1 MRVRRWGLIVG
12 LVLVVGMVS
21 GCGLFNAAPV
31 VNFSWSPQDP
41 LARTDVQFSDL
52 SSDTGGLFG
61 GGGVVTWLW
70 NFGDGSSS
78 PMEDPKHEY
87 AKGGP
92 YNVQLTV
99 TDGGGK
105 TATAMR
111 AITVTPS
118 LAGRWTG
125 TLTDTTFVPL
135 GISFELQHSA
145 SGGISGTLYVAT
157 TAFPVSSASFNATTR
172 EVQIMS
178 ATIIFRGTLDAN
190 ERRIS
195 GYWYDQFG
203 TRGEDWSVSLM

>member
-1 MRVRRWGLIVG
+1 M
-12 LVLVVGMVS
+12 
-21 GCGLFNAAPV
+21 
-31 VNFSWSPQDP
+31 QH
-41 LARTDVQFSDL
+41 
-52 SSDTGGLFG
+52 
-61 GGGVVTWLW
+61 
-70 NFGDGSSS
+70 
-78 PMEDPKHEY
+78 PKHQY
-87 AKGGP
+87 DKGGP
-92 YNVQLTV
+92 YSVQLTV

-111 AITVTPS
+111 QITVTPS

-125 TLTDTTFVPL
+125 TLTDLAFNSV

-145 SGGISGTLYVAT
+145 SGGISGTLYVVNA
-157 TAFPVSSASFNATTR
+157 AFPVSSASFNAATK

-203 TRGEDWSVSLM
+203 VRGEDWSVSLL

>member
-1 MRVRRWGLIVG
+1 MRTRRIFLLIGVG
-12 LVLVVGMVS
+12 VLVGVLS
-21 GCGLFNAAPV
+21 GCNLFNAPPV
-31 VNFSWSPQDP
+31 VSFSWSPQDP

-52 SSDTGGLFG
+52 STDTGGLLG

-78 PMEDPKHEY
+78 PMQHPKHEY
-87 AKGGP
+87 NKGGT

-105 TATAMR
+105 TASAMR
-111 AITVTPS
+111 TITVTPS

-125 TLTDTTFVPL
+125 TLTDLGFNSL

-145 SGGISGTLYVAT
+145 SGGISGTLYILAA
-157 TAFPVSSASFNATTR
+157 AFPVTSASFNAGTR

-178 ATIIFRGTLDAN
+178 ATIVFRGTLDAN

-203 TRGEDWSVSLM
+203 VRGEDWSVSLM